1 MKKTMTRT
9 SEKLRKLTGRDLTYD
24 GKDFTFP
31 LSDFA
36 STLKEY
42 TERLKNSDVYFE
54 SNVFKN
60 HLDTDPIEINV
71 LSFSDNK
78 TDLIC
83 YVLLYKGS
91 LTPLFVSGDEN

>member
-1 MKKTMTRT
+1 MKRT
-9 SEKLRKLTGRDLTYD
+9 TEKLKNLTGRDLTYD

-36 STLKEY
+36 STLEEY
-42 TERLKNSDVYFE
+42 TENVKGSDLYFE
-54 SNVFKN
+54 TSAFKN
-60 HLDTDPIEINV
+60 HKDTDPIDINV

-91 LTPLFVSGDEN
+91 LSPLFVSGDEN